1 MKMEAVEDDGGQVG
15 LLLLLQ
21 VGLLLPEAACHRA
34 RARNALVA
42 PGQTPMSFINI
53 HGTHCDTR
61 PTVVNVGLTVPA

>member
-1 MKMEAVEDDGGQVG
+1 MDEEEAVEDEVGQVG
-15 LLLLLQ
+15 LLQ
-21 VGLLLPEAACHRA
+21 PEAGCHRA

-61 PTVVNVGLTVPA
+61 PSVVNVGLTVPA